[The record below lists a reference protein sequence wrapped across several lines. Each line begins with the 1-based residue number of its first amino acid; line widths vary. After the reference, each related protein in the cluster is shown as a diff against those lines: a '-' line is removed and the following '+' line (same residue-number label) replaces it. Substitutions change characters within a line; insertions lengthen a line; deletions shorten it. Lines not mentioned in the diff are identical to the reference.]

1 MTLVVDASVAC
12 KWFVAEGDED
22 LADALLIGG
31 EGLAAPDVA
40 VPELCNIFWRKV
52 RLKQM
57 TPAQAEDAASRA
69 ASYFKTLVPCAP
81 LARQAMH
88 ISATLDHPAYDCF
101 YLALAEE
108 LGTEMVTADARLA
121 QAVRRSRW
129 AKHVRSLRP

>member
-22 LADALLIGG
+22 LADALLSGG

-40 VPELCNIFWRKV
+40 VAELCNIFCRKV
-52 RLKQM
+52 RLKLM

-69 ASYFKTLVPCAP
+69 ASYFKTLVPCMA
-81 LARQAMH
+81 LARRAMH
-88 ISATLDHPAYDCF
+88 ISAALDHPVYDCF

-108 LGTEMVTADARLA
+108 LSAEMVTADTRLV

-129 AKHVRSLRP
+129 AKRVRSLRP